1 MAAVVLR
8 IAIKKY
14 CVSLYIYMSLK
25 EVLCKLCN
33 CIIYI
38 YITFLSSTQF
48 VFSLR
53 EGQLETFL
61 ARNLVPGDIVHINVG
76 DRVPADI
83 RLFEVS
89 TVRTAVWEGSDW
101 LLALDCPSMQTQ
113 NIILKKC
120 IIH

>member
-1 MAAVVLR
+1 V
-8 IAIKKY
+8 
-14 CVSLYIYMSLK
+14 CV
-25 EVLCKLCN
+25 
-33 CIIYI
+33 CI
-38 YITFLSSTQF
+38 TLLSSTQF

-89 TVRTAVWEGSDW
+89 TVRSDR
-101 LLALDCPSMQTQ
+101 LLALDCPSMHLQ
-113 NIILKKC
+113 NTSFKEVCHTITSKIM
-120 IIH
+120 